1 MEQLRLNECID
12 ALNSKGIKLPCPR
25 CGSNHFSIVGE
36 SFIAINEDPN
46 VIAIGGPSIPTI
58 LVACDNCGY
67 VTQHAQ
73 MPLGLLRQGGN
84 K

>member
-1 MEQLRLNECID
+1 MEQSRLNECIE
-12 ALNSKGIKLPCPR
+12 ALNSKGVKLPCPR
-25 CGSNHFSIVGE
+25 CASNKFSIVGE
-36 SFIAINEDPN
+36 SFISINENPN
-46 VIAIGGPSIPTI
+46 VVTIGGPSIPTI

-73 MPLGLLRQGGN
+73 GPLGLLRQGGD

>member
-1 MEQLRLNECID
+1 MEQVRLNECVE
-12 ALNSKGIKLPCPR
+12 ALNSKGVKLPCPR
-25 CGSNHFSIVGE
+25 CGSNKFSVVGE
-36 SFIAINEDPN
+36 SIIAINEDPN
-46 VIAIGGPSIPTI
+46 VISIGGPSVPTI

-73 MPLGLLRQGGN
+73 GPLGLLKQGA